1 MNLPGAI
8 STARLPERV
17 RALATLVNL
26 HYAGAAAL
34 LLINLYL
41 GVAIGL
47 AWRATS
53 DSGAAALEQQ
63 QLALKT
69 AQLQARPLEGLDTKL
84 ITASNEADAFYDRR
98 LPVTYSQV
106 LTELGVLTRREGVKA
121 TRIQYA
127 QAPVLANTPGALTE
141 VRMDA
146 SLTGDYRPLVLFINS
161 LERDR
166 MFFLIRGIALS
177 GQQSGSVGLRLAVTT
192 FLRPGLVDD
201 ATVSPDTPVD
211 TATAAASAQ
220 PDQETAPPA
229 AASPTAAS
237 TPRTAQRQAR
247 QAPLSP
253 ASPSTMHSGR
263 PFTPPPGG
271 PPEIRSANPASEGA
285 PQP

>member
-26 HYAGAAAL
+26 HYAAVGFL
-34 LLINLYL
+34 LLVNVYL
-41 GVAIGL
+41 GVAIVL

-63 QLALKT
+63 QVALRT

-84 ITASNEADAFYDRR
+84 ITANTEADTFYDRR

-106 LTELGVLTRREGVKA
+106 LTELGALTKRQGIKLGRV
-121 TRIQYA
+121 QYA
-127 QAPVLANTPGALTE
+127 QSPVLDGMPGALTE

-161 LERDR
+161 LERDN
-166 MFFLIRGIALS
+166 MFFLVRGLALS
-177 GQQSGSVGLRLAVTT
+177 GQQSGTVGLRLALTT
-192 FLRPGLVDD
+192 FLRPGTIGEAVASRDQ
-201 ATVSPDTPVD
+201 SPAPEAS
-211 TATAAASAQ
+211 ATAASSSADDVAGPTSPSTASS
-220 PDQETAPPA
+220 PA
-229 AASPTAAS
+229 AGRRSAPTSTTRQSASPTQ
-237 TPRTAQRQAR
+237 T
-247 QAPLSP
+247 
-253 ASPSTMHSGR
+253 ASPS
-263 PFTPPPGG
+263 FTPPPGG
-271 PPEIRSANPASEGA
+271 PPEIPSGNPSPGGA

>member
-26 HYAGAAAL
+26 HYAGAALL
-34 LLINLYL
+34 LLINIYL
-41 GVAIGL
+41 AVAIGL
-47 AWRATS
+47 AWHATS

-84 ITASNEADAFYDRR
+84 ITANNEADAFYDRR

-106 LTELGVLTRREGVKA
+106 LTELGVLTKREGIKA

-127 QAPVLANTPGALTE
+127 QAPVLGNTSGALTE

-146 SLTGDYRPLVLFINS
+146 SLTGDYRPLVLFINA

-166 MFFLIRGIALS
+166 MFFLIRGIALT
-177 GQQSGSVGLRLAVTT
+177 GQQSGTVGLRLALTT
-192 FLRPGLVDD
+192 FLRPGLVEDATVPLESHAESDVPAVTAQSEQGEATPAPTSPSAAAISRATQRQAMQAPASPVDD
-201 ATVSPDTPVD
+201 AT
-211 TATAAASAQ
+211 
-220 PDQETAPPA
+220 
-229 AASPTAAS
+229 
-237 TPRTAQRQAR
+237 R
-247 QAPLSP
+247 
-253 ASPSTMHSGR
+253 HSGR
-263 PFTPPPGG
+263 SFTPPPGG
-271 PPEIRSANPASEGA
+271 PQEIRSANPVPEGA
-285 PQP
+285 PQQ

>member
-1 MNLPGAI
+1 MNLPGAV

-26 HYAGAAAL
+26 HYAGAALL

-41 GVAIGL
+41 AVAIGL

-53 DSGAAALEQQ
+53 DAGTAALEQQ

-84 ITASNEADAFYDRR
+84 ITAGTEADAFYDRR

-106 LTELGVLTRREGVKA
+106 LTELGVLTKREGIKA
-121 TRIQYA
+121 GRIQYA
-127 QAPVLANTPGALTE
+127 QAPVLAGTPGALTE

-146 SLTGDYRPLVLFINS
+146 SLTGDYRPLVLFMNS

-177 GQQSGSVGLRLAVTT
+177 GQQSGTVGLRLALTT
-192 FLRPGLVDD
+192 FLRPGSIDD
-201 ATVSPDTPVD
+201 ATVPLDSPAGNSSPVVGSPAATQDAVPASAPRAATTGSTPVPRS
-211 TATAAASAQ
+211 T
-220 PDQETAPPA
+220 PPA
-229 AASPTAAS
+229 PAVSAKVPTRAA
-237 TPRTAQRQAR
+237 
-247 QAPLSP
+247 
-253 ASPSTMHSGR
+253 R
-263 PFTPPPGG
+263 PFTPPSGG
-271 PPEIRSANPASEGA
+271 PPEIRSANPVPEGE

>member
-26 HYAGAAAL
+26 HYACAAVL
-34 LLINLYL
+34 LLINIYL
-41 GVAIGL
+41 AVAIGL
-47 AWRATS
+47 AWHATS

-84 ITASNEADAFYDRR
+84 ITAGNEADAFYDRR
-98 LPVTYSQV
+98 LPITYSQV
-106 LTELGVLTRREGVKA
+106 LTELGVLTKREGIKA

-127 QAPVLANTPGALTE
+127 QAPVLAGTSGVLTE

-146 SLTGDYRPLVLFINS
+146 SLTGDYRPLVLFVNA

-177 GQQSGSVGLRLAVTT
+177 GQQSGTVGLRLALTT

-201 ATVSPDTPVD
+201 ATVLPDTSAD
-211 TATAAASAQ
+211 STATGAQAEQGETTPAPTPTAAAPIAR
-220 PDQETAPPA
+220 A
-229 AASPTAAS
+229 
-237 TPRTAQRQAR
+237 AQRQAM
-247 QAPLSP
+247 QGPPSP
-253 ASPSTMHSGR
+253 ADDPARHSGR
-263 PFTPPPGG
+263 SFTPPPGG
-271 PPEIRSANPASEGA
+271 PPPIRSASPVPEGA